1 MTTDTRL
8 IDLHAHT
15 TASDGSLSPREL
27 VQAAKEA
34 GLTALAICDHDTTAG
49 IAEAT
54 ATGKELGVEIV
65 PSVEISALYEGGTMH
80 ILGYYSDIEDERFQ
94 ERLRDILDGRN
105 NRNPRVIA
113 RLNELGIDITLD
125 DVIAEADGG
134 VIGRP
139 HMARALLKKGAV
151 STLQEAFDEYL
162 ASGGKAFILKEKY
175 PPEAC
180 VRMIVEA
187 GGVPVLAHPKQLRRN
202 TLQEIENVVDEL
214 VKYGLAGIE
223 IIHGECEPERIPEYE
238 AIARSRGLLLTGGSD
253 FHGASKPDILLGR
266 GRHDY
271 RIPYTYLDAIK
282 ARHAETAA

>member
-1 MTTDTRL
+1 MTDNRL

-27 VQAAKEA
+27 VEAAKEA
-34 GLTALAICDHDTTAG
+34 GLAALAVCDHDTTAG
-49 IAEAT
+49 LAEAM
-54 ATGKELGVEIV
+54 ATGEELGVEIV

-94 ERLRDILDGRN
+94 EGLRDILDGRN

-125 DVIAEADGG
+125 DVIAEAGGG

-162 ASGGKAFILKEKY
+162 ASGGGKAFILKEKY

-187 GGVPVLAHPKQLRRN
+187 GGVPVLAHPKQLRRK
-202 TLQEIENVVDEL
+202 TLKEIEAVVDEL
-214 VKYGLAGIE
+214 IQYGLAGVE
-223 IIHGECEPERIPEYE
+223 VLHGECEPERIPEYE
-238 AIARSRGLLLTGGSD
+238 GIARERGLLVTGGSD
-253 FHGASKPDILLGR
+253 FHGTSKPDILLGR

-271 RIPYTYLDAIK
+271 RIPYAYLDALK
-282 ARHAETAA
+282 ARHAEIAA